1 MVSNGRNRCR
11 HLHRNLLRHL
21 LCQELHAAWLSK
33 GASWIIIQS
42 SRNPWIRQSSIIHSA
57 SFIILIIII
66 SIIINIIIIPPS
78 SSSQSSSFIIIIH
91 HSQFIINIIIIIIS
105 IIIIRHHHHQ
115 ASVIISH
122 HQSSFIITVDGSE
135 IPHQLRLGWQSIW
148 VYPNVYDVFFYI
160 LGGAGFIPSTVSS
173 IIICCFESLSSLK
186 HLKLTVRTWEMDF
199 WNRSRSFWDPP
210 YLQLRC

>member
-66 SIIINIIIIPPS
+66 SIIINIIIIPHHHHHNHHHS
-78 SSSQSSSFIIIIH
+78 SSSFTIH
-91 HSQFIINIIIIIIS
+91 HSQFIINHHHHHHQ
-105 IIIIRHHHHQ
+105 HHHHQ
-115 ASVIISH
+115 ASSSSGISH
-122 HQSSFIITVDGSE
+122 HQSSSVIIHHYCWWFRNPSPVEVGLAVYLSLS
-135 IPHQLRLGWQSIW
+135 QCLRRFFLHPRWCRIYSI
-148 VYPNVYDVFFYI
+148 N
-160 LGGAGFIPSTVSS
+160 S
-173 IIICCFESLSSLK
+173 IIHHHLLFWKFILPETSETNSS
-186 HLKLTVRTWEMDF
+186 HLRNGFLE
-199 WNRSRSFWDPP
+199 
-210 YLQLRC
+210 